1 MNKQS
6 QNMKQIGVL
15 LRISNKNYSWVAP
28 ENLSK
33 TERLYGLRGDGEKR
47 TKTERPVRQKSI

>member
-1 MNKQS
+1 
-6 QNMKQIGVL
+6 MKQIGVL

-33 TERLYGLRGDGEKR
+33 TERFYGLRGDGEKR
-47 TKTERPVRQKSI
+47 TKTERPARQKSI